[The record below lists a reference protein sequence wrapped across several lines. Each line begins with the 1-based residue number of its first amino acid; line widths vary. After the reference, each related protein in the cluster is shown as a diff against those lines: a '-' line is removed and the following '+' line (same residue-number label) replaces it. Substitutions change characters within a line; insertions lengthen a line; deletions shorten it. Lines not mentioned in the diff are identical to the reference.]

1 MLHYRPM
8 DPPRARVTDPSTSHE
23 AARSA
28 TPRQATAQ
36 AGILHVLRTNGPLT
50 DAALVDVYR
59 RYARAGILRPQ
70 SDSGI
75 RSRRAEL
82 VAAGQVC
89 VAGRVR
95 LPSGRHALTWEC
107 AR

>member
-1 MLHYRPM
+1 MLHDRPI
-8 DPPRARVTDPSTSHE
+8 DPPRARRTDPSTSH
-23 AARSA
+23 AAAASA
-28 TPRQATAQ
+28 APGQATAQ

-50 DAALVDVYR
+50 DASLVDVYR
-59 RYARAGILRPQ
+59 RYARAGLLRPQ

-82 VAAGQVC
+82 VADGQVC
-89 VAGRVR
+89 AAGRVR
-95 LPSGRHALTWEC
+95 LPSGRHALLWAC

>member
-1 MLHYRPM
+1 MLYDRPM
-8 DPPRARVTDPSTSHE
+8 DPPRARVSDPSTSHD

-28 TPRQATAQ
+28 LPGQFSAQ
-36 AGILHVLRTNGPLT
+36 VGVLHVLRTNGPMT

-59 RYARAGILRPQ
+59 RYARAGIVRPQ
-70 SDSGI
+70 SESGI

-82 VAAGQVC
+82 VANGQVL
-89 VAGRVR
+89 AHSRVR
-95 LPSGRHALTWEC
+95 LPSGRHATRWEC

>member
-1 MLHYRPM
+1 MLHDRPM
-8 DPPRARVTDPSTSHE
+8 GPPRARVTDPQTSHE

-28 TPRQATAQ
+28 TALQYSAQ
-36 AGILHVLRTNGPLT
+36 VGVLHVLRTNGPLT

-59 RYARAGILRPQ
+59 RYARAGIVRPQ

-82 VAAGQVC
+82 VASGRVLAC
-89 VAGRVR
+89 GRVR
-95 LPSGRHALTWEC
+95 LPSGRHAMRWVC
-107 AR
+107 AQ

>member
-1 MLHYRPM
+1 MLHFRPM
-8 DPPRARVTDPSTSHE
+8 DPPRARATDPSTSH
-23 AARSA
+23 AAAASA
-28 TPRQATAQ
+28 AHGQSTAQ

-50 DAALVDVYR
+50 DTALVDVYQ
-59 RYARAGILRPQ
+59 RYARAGIVRPQ

-82 VAAGQVC
+82 VASGQVLA
-89 VAGRVR
+89 AGRVR
-95 LPSGRHALTWEC
+95 LPSGRLALRWEC